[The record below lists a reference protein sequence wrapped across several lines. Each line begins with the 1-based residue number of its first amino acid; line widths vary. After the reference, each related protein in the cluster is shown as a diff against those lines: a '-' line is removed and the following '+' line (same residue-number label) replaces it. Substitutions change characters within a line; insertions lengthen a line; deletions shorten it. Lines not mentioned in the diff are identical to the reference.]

1 MYIDL
6 IVFFVLLA
14 LVFIF
19 FKKFDCYVY
28 FIAIFDMILRILTFV
43 KYNIGLPDVAALIG
57 KYIPENIPAIV
68 GRYLNGYLYLIVVWI
83 YVAFMTIFLFY
94 TIRIFWKKKRQTLM
108 K

>member
-6 IVFFVLLA
+6 IVFAVLLA

-28 FIAIFDMILRILTFV
+28 FIAIFDMILRILTFI

-68 GRYLNGYLYLIVVWI
+68 GKYLNGTFYTIVVWI
-83 YVAFMTIFLFY
+83 YVIFMIIFLSY
-94 TIRIFWKKKRQTLM
+94 TIKIFWKKKR
-108 K
+108 

>member
-6 IVFFVLLA
+6 IVFAVLLA

-28 FIAIFDMILRILTFV
+28 FIAIFDMILRILTFI

-68 GRYLNGYLYLIVVWI
+68 GKYLSGVFYTVVVWI
-83 YVAFMTIFLFY
+83 YVIFMIISLSY
-94 TIRIFWKKKRQTLM
+94 TIRIFWKKKR
-108 K
+108 

>member
-6 IVFFVLLA
+6 VVFFVLLA

-28 FIAIFDMILRILTFV
+28 FIAIFDMILRILTFI
-43 KYNIGLPDVAALIG
+43 KYNIGLPDVSALIG

-68 GRYLNGYLYLIVVWI
+68 GRYLDGVLYTIVVWI
-83 YVAFMTIFLFY
+83 YVIFMIIFLSY
-94 TIRIFWKKKRQTLM
+94 TIRIFWKKKR
-108 K
+108 